1 MSRRNWDGLAGR
13 RSRRRLRIKTG
24 AGSRPRVSGRRVSR
38 STAPPSNGGAGTS
51 RGSESCAHWRW
62 RLDPAWRRRL
72 EAIIGHGHNAITN
85 GNSASA
91 SDAPCL
97 ARLAR
102 SSRYSEATPKLV
114 AVTAVRAPNDLVL
127 RRAVRAPN
135 DLVLRRLLRS
145 RRPRRAARERPSRP
159 FACRKGRLRTRW
171 TGVTTPPWQL
181 HSKAQ
186 SPADEHHLRC
196 TYGGRYERQHRQRVT
211 FLHRL
216 FRNARHRPLWR

>member
-1 MSRRNWDGLAGR
+1 MRRWSAIPSRRQDGSFQPAASNGTTR
-13 RSRRRLRIKTG
+13 VWLRIKTG

-127 RRAVRAPN
+127 RR
-135 DLVLRRLLRS
+135 LLRS

-159 FACRKGRLRTRW
+159 FACRKGRQDEVDGRHD
-171 TGVTTPPWQL
+171 PPWQL

-186 SPADEHHLRC
+186 SPADEHHLSC